1 MFGKMLPTEL
11 EKGIFLANTPKFEVL
26 DWQPVSPVE
35 KIEISRNATYDI
47 DFVAVVG
54 ILQNVLTDDNFIEL
68 VGNSSGKICRCTSL
82 QNVRAKNFGR
92 MLLYAKLG
100 DWLVGEPL
108 TREVLEEAEDME
120 FNEHQAESNA
130 TSTQVGR
137 LKFRFCVTI

>member
-1 MFGKMLPTEL
+1 MIGKLLPTEL
-11 EKGIFLANTPKFEVL
+11 EKGIFLTNTPKFEVM
-26 DWQPVSPVE
+26 DWQPVSPEE

-68 VGNSSGKICRCTSL
+68 VGNSSGKICRLTSL

-108 TREVLEEAEDME
+108 TREVLEEVEDME

-130 TSTQVGR
+130 TSTQVGQ
-137 LKFRFCVTI
+137 LKFRFCATI